1 MISEELLQSASE
13 GNVAKVDAILKSG
26 AAHVD
31 VVDRAG
37 RSALFAAAVSLVQ

>member
-1 MISEELLQSASE
+1 MISEELLQASAE

-26 AAHVD
+26 AVHVD

-37 RSALFAAAVSLVQ
+37 HSALFTAAVS